1 MSASSSLLK
10 PIVSHTKGQLA
21 IEGKLKIRDLFLF
34 SFTYF
39 FYSSLYK
46 KLCKL
51 TIEFCDSH
59 EMIGQ

>member
-10 PIVSHTKGQLA
+10 PIVSHTKGQWA

-39 FYSSLYK
+39 FLF
-46 KLCKL
+46 
-51 TIEFCDSH
+51 IF
-59 EMIGQ
+59 I